1 MLEITQDKPYV
12 YTLARPNGVVFYIGK
27 GTNGRINAHEWEVQ
41 YGKLYNAHKS
51 NVIRK
56 ILREGDKI
64 QKTILNYFDTDE
76 EAHAYEVAL
85 IFFMR
90 PYDNLTNITDGGEGI
105 LGMTRSEETRQKIS
119 EAKQNI
125 SEETRRKLSES
136 RNGRTHTEEV
146 RHKMSIKAQ
155 ERGPVSEGTRRKLSE
170 SHKGKKRSEETRR
183 RISEAKKNQSEETRR
198 KISETKKGKPRSE
211 ETKRKVSEAKQGQTP
226 WNKGISMTDEQKR
239 KQAEVRIRA
248 RMQG

>member
-136 RNGRTHTEEV
+136 
-146 RHKMSIKAQ
+146 
-155 ERGPVSEGTRRKLSE
+155 
-170 SHKGKKRSEETRR
+170 HKGKKRSEETRR